1 MIEGGA
7 PQWVVGGVK
16 FCSQGFSQAL
26 VGTARVTQVASNV
39 AGLSECCCASSGQ
52 SWILPSGIL
61 APVRFASV
69 RFAPWLDAWYRSA
82 KDRSAPVRSAMRRSA
97 PIK

>member
-1 MIEGGA
+1 MGG
-7 PQWVVGGVK
+7 GGVK

-52 SWILPSGIL
+52 SWILPSGIV
-61 APVRFASV
+61 APDRF
-69 RFAPWLDAWYRSA
+69 
-82 KDRSAPVRSAMRRSA
+82 APVRSALRRFAPVRFTPSRSA
-97 PIK
+97 SGSIVYPLTSTP